1 MNLRLKN
8 LNYFILLKII
18 TSIALYLFTYFNHK
32 NANIIFMVIY
42 IIMGYDVLIKSIKS
56 IILWDFFDEN
66 FLMSFATL
74 GAILI
79 NEYHEAASVMMLYQI
94 GEYLREISVSK
105 SKKSISN
112 LLDLRNKKYSIIF
125 DNQTTMVDY
134 KNIVE
139 NDIILLKKGEK
150 LPVDAIL
157 IEEYSSMDTSNLTGE
172 SLPKGFYKG
181 DKLLSGYINLS
192 NLVKVKAVSNYTN
205 STMSKLENLIKNM
218 SNKKSVTESFI
229 RIFANFYTPIVT
241 ISALLLII
249 IPTLIYGEFDKWFY
263 RALVFLVISCPCA
276 FVISV
281 PLTYFAGIGKC
292 AKKGIIV
299 KGSNFFEEATKISK
313 IYFDKTG
320 TLTKGNFKVE
330 KVNIKDEYYNEKIF
344 KIISSMESLSYHPI
358 AKAINEYFK
367 LSVDTSEI
375 SEFIEINGKGI
386 KGNYGENQLIIGTR
400 KFLNE
405 NNILFD
411 FNEELGTIIH
421 IAYNSNYIGNIVI
434 NDEIKAQASKVIQK
448 IKEDFNLESIMITGD
463 KEEISRYVANKI
475 GIDRV
480 YAELLPEDKLNI
492 LNKEIALNEKIT
504 FVGDGVNDAPSMAS
518 ANLGIS
524 MGDKGA
530 DISIEISDIIL
541 MNDNLESIYK
551 FFYISKITKKIVW
564 QNIILSLGVKFS
576 FLFFALFGL
585 TNLHFAVL
593 ADVGLTLVAI
603 LNAMRLL
610 YVKV

>member
-1 MNLRLKN
+1 
-8 LNYFILLKII
+8 
-18 TSIALYLFTYFNHK
+18 
-32 NANIIFMVIY
+32 
-42 IIMGYDVLIKSIKS
+42 
-56 IILWDFFDEN
+56 
-66 FLMSFATL
+66 
-74 GAILI
+74 
-79 NEYHEAASVMMLYQI
+79 
-94 GEYLREISVSK
+94 
-105 SKKSISN
+105 KKS
-112 LLDLRNKKYSIIF
+112 
-125 DNQTTMVDY
+125 
-134 KNIVE
+134 E
-139 NDIILLKKGEK
+139 
-150 LPVDAIL
+150 
-157 IEEYSSMDTSNLTGE
+157 
-172 SLPKGFYKG
+172 
-181 DKLLSGYINLS
+181 
-192 NLVKVKAVSNYTN
+192 
-205 STMSKLENLIKNM
+205 
-218 SNKKSVTESFI
+218 TESFV
-229 RIFANFYTPIVT
+229 RTFANLYTPIVT

-299 KGSNFFEEATKISK
+299 KGSNFLEEATKISK

-358 AKAINEYFK
+358 AKAINEHFK
-367 LSVDTSEI
+367 LRVDTSEI
-375 SEFIEINGKGI
+375 SDFIEINGKGI